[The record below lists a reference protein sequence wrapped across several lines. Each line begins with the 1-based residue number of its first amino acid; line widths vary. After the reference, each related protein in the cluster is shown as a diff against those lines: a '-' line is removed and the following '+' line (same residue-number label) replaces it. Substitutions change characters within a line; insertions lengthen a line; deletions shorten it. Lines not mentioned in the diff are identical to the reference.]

1 MQRLRSRHPLSG
13 FDGGDVRVSWQ
24 VKYAL
29 ANFAKEGP
37 SVAEHLGGDV
47 IRIVTENRPDV
58 VAAISAVTTVDQAT
72 AAGYRDRVEGLDFL
86 CGYRAECAWEG
97 EAIRYLED
105 NQVGWGSFGTLRS
118 AVLDGDANAAQ
129 HKVYKFSDRLL
140 RQYGPVAAVDRE
152 FDRIHRVTLRSGE
165 VLRIGMI
172 ADYEPTAD
180 EVRSLWDRFGPV
192 DIIWNTNPNGTPQPE
207 ANDAGRE
214 LGCEVMLWDS
224 LRERLARA

>member
-1 MQRLRSRHPLSG
+1 MN
-13 FDGGDVRVSWQ
+13 WQ

-29 ANFAKEGP
+29 ANFAKKGS

-47 IRIVTENRPDV
+47 IRIVTEDRPDV
-58 VAAISAVTTVDQAT
+58 VAAISPVTTVDQAT

-86 CGYRAECAWEG
+86 CGYRAECVWEG

-105 NQVGWGSFGTLRS
+105 NHVGWGSFGTLQS
-118 AVLDGDANAAQ
+118 AVLDGNANTAQ

-152 FDRIHRVTLRSGE
+152 FDRIYRVTLRSGE

-180 EVRSLWDRFGPV
+180 AVRSLWDRFGPV

-207 ANDAGRE
+207 ANDAGKE
-214 LGCEVMLWDS
+214 LGCEVLLWDA
-224 LRERLARA
+224 LRQRLG